1 MNDEENKQ
9 KEFINSTLLKI
20 KDSLTKFLVDTNYSN
35 IQSLYLRQRIDDYE
49 KEYLKQ
55 NQNSKR
61 NASSNNKSF
70 SNDTILPLLI
80 DKKNPKFCYNKNN
93 IYNMRKKMSNTSKNE
108 NKKKNDK
115 YYDIYNPNLSVKD
128 SLTIEIKRLKNKEY
142 MKFCNEYRNQRYYH
156 QKTFDSKNN
165 CLIKKE
171 DMDKGLYDMI
181 SKGLIP
187 KSADISPALEIGG
200 SPFLIMKKNFDGKNI
215 NKLYSKEEVVTG
227 PMNKFKYTQYEIDEI
242 YNVKNKLITA
252 EKDWGIKEKRLKP
265 FYHEIIKNN
274 NLNQNQ
280 KLLESSQNKDK
291 TIINKNNE
299 KNIFI
304 TGSDQ
309 NLNIIQEIT
318 EGNTNISKSNNASE
332 IKNNNHSSMRFEG
345 SATTNCN
352 SNSIINNN
360 SNLNSNLNNNISKI
374 LDSSKLESAILKT
387 FYDYIEDLDMTN
399 NLELTIDNY
408 KIIKDN
414 NYNQFKKE
422 NNNKW
427 FEIENILNNMYI
439 LFKKINIITAK
450 IDSNKILALIKYYN
464 NKIENITNKD
474 LLECLTSE
482 DLQERGLNPK
492 NEKQLY
498 QKIKE
503 AFVIRIQKM
512 VRKKFAYDQYKFLK
526 IINIKI
532 IYLQKNYRRFI
543 VEKRVKIL
551 LDEEK
556 KKIHDKFMEIFNDF
570 KSKWESVQG
579 LTRTEIHF
587 FSISSDSYHNCL
599 IDKFSM
605 KECLQLNRL
614 IRLVDP
620 NIEIIYIL
628 PCQIEDE
635 ILTYY
640 FSLLESI
647 GVKNIENRLH
657 LIVPEATDY
666 FPKNYSLAKLLYLSP
681 KTIEQ
686 IKDITLDR
694 YAYIV
699 PGIISPLEEKISCL
713 LEKPIFM
720 GNKNQIDL
728 IFNKSGIKSAF
739 ELNDI
744 AFPISAW
751 DIKTEEEF
759 YSSLAHLIATYPTI
773 QVWIFK
779 TNLESNGKGIAY
791 ININDIEIINDLKY
805 EKKINPEFSNEMYQ
819 EKLYY
824 QLKNILIKNI
834 QFCYPNLYS
843 NWNEYITK
851 FLEEK
856 GIIEC
861 CPTKFLDGIM
871 NNPCLPIFIEPNGK
885 IRILPSFEKINVD
898 FFKNI
903 ASTSP
908 QNSINNG
915 ELSKIGEQMG
925 NFLYSQEIIGY
936 ATLEFIT
943 FHDGKKMIYW
953 GVVMKYGLTQQI
965 CDLQFC
971 YILYIQSTL
980 IRNNKNYFSN
990 FLSEDIKEES
1000 EEYNKKEK
1008 NNNDESDS
1016 KSYFNYF
1023 TENSSYIIDNK
1034 NYSDILSDTMVF
1046 SFHYISTDLI
1056 REIKLKEFLKEFRYS
1071 NIIYDIE
1078 KKEGVIFNF
1087 CDGLEC
1093 GIFGLC
1099 GIINLDNLERIYPSL
1114 RLWKLINRAVL
1125 VFKEYIYKTQKKNII
1140 INLNKGIFDQ
1150 NRNDQISLHDILK
1163 KVKNTLREKE
1173 IEQEKEEKR
1182 RRIIANTPYL

>member
-1 MNDEENKQ
+1 MKEEENKQ
-9 KEFINSTLLKI
+9 REFINSTFLKL
-20 KDSLTKFLVDTNYSN
+20 KDGLTKFLVDTNYSN

-49 KEYLKQ
+49 KEFLKQ

-61 NASSNNKSF
+61 NSSSNNKSF

-80 DKKNPKFCYNKNN
+80 DKKNPKLSYNKNN
-93 IYNMRKKMSNTSKNE
+93 IYNIKGKRSNTSKNE
-108 NKKKNDK
+108 NIKKNGN
-115 YYDIYNPNLSVKD
+115 YLDIYNPDLSIKD

-156 QKTFDSKNN
+156 KKIFDKNN
-165 CLIKKE
+165 NCIIKKE
-171 DMDKGLYDMI
+171 DMDKGIYDMI

-187 KSADISPALEIGG
+187 KSADITPAMEIGG
-200 SPFLIMKKNFDGKNI
+200 NPFLIRKKNFLGKNL
-215 NKLYSKEEVVTG
+215 NKLYSKEEVITG
-227 PMNKFKYTQYEIDEI
+227 PTNKFKYNQYEIDEI
-242 YNVKNKLITA
+242 YNIKNKLTPI
-252 EKDWGIKEKRLKP
+252 EKDWAIKQKRSTP
-265 FYHEIIKNN
+265 YYHESIKDNN
-274 NLNQNQ
+274 QSQIQLNKNY
-280 KLLESSQNKDK
+280 N
-291 TIINKNNE
+291 TIVNKNNKINIQNNN

-304 TGSDQ
+304 TGSNQ
-309 NLNIIQEIT
+309 NSNVIQEIT
-318 EGNTNISKSNNASE
+318 EENNISNNINEAKN
-332 IKNNNHSSMRFEG
+332 KNNSSIRFNN

-352 SNSIINNN
+352 SKSIILNN
-360 SNLNSNLNNNISKI
+360 SNNSKI
-374 LDSSKLESAILKT
+374 INSSKLESEIIKT

-399 NLELTIDNY
+399 NLELVINNY
-408 KIIKDN
+408 QLVKDN

-422 NNNKW
+422 NNDKW
-427 FEIENILNNMYI
+427 FEIENILNNMYT
-439 LFKKINIITAK
+439 LFKKINIVNTK
-450 IDSNKILALIKYYN
+450 IDSNKILSLLKYYN

-474 LLECLTSE
+474 LLECLSSE
-482 DLQERGLNPK
+482 DIQKKGLNPK

-512 VRKKFAYDQYKFLK
+512 IRKKFAYNQYKFLK

-532 IYLQKNYRRFI
+532 IYLQRNYRRFI
-543 VEKRVKIL
+543 VEKRVKKL

-556 KKIHDKFMEIFNDF
+556 KNIHNKFLEKFNDF
-570 KSKWESVQG
+570 KLKWESIQE
-579 LTRTEIHF
+579 LTRLEIHF
-587 FSISSDSYHNCL
+587 YSISNDSYHNCM
-599 IDKFSM
+599 IGKFSM

-640 FSLLESI
+640 FNILESI

-666 FPKNYSLAKLLYLSP
+666 FPNNYSLSKLLYLSP
-681 KTIEQ
+681 RTLKQ
-686 IKDITLDR
+686 IRDLTLDR
-694 YAYIV
+694 YTYIV
-699 PGIISPLEEKISCL
+699 PGIISPLEENISYL

-720 GNKNQIDL
+720 GNKEQIDL

-779 TNLESNGKGIAY
+779 TNLEYNGKGIAY
-791 ININDIEIINDLKY
+791 ININDIEVINDLIY
-805 EKKINPEFSNEMYQ
+805 EKKINPEFSNEIYQ

-824 QLKNILIKNI
+824 QLKNILTKNI
-834 QFCYPNLYS
+834 KFCFPNLYS

-851 FLEEK
+851 FLDEK

-861 CPTKFLDGIM
+861 CPTKYLDGIM
-871 NNPCLPIFIEPNGK
+871 NNPCLPIFIEPSGK

-908 QNSINNG
+908 QTSINNG
-915 ELSKIGEQMG
+915 ELNKIGEQIG
-925 NFLYSQEIIGY
+925 NFLYSQDIIGY
-936 ATLEFIT
+936 ITLEFIT

-953 GVVMKYGLTQQI
+953 GVDMKYGLTQQI

-971 YILYIQSTL
+971 YILYVQSNL
-980 IRNNKNYFSN
+980 IKSSNNYFHN

-1000 EEYNKKEK
+1000 EEYNRKD
-1008 NNNDESDS
+1008 NNEESES
-1016 KSYFNYF
+1016 KSYLNNLS
-1023 TENSSYIIDNK
+1023 ENCSYLVDNK
-1034 NYSDILSDTMVF
+1034 TYSDILSDTMVF
-1046 SFHYISTDLI
+1046 SFHYISTELI
-1056 REIKLKEFLKEFRYS
+1056 REIKLKEFLKEFKFS
-1071 NIIYDIE
+1071 KIIYDIE
-1078 KKEGVIFNF
+1078 KKEGVIFNL

-1114 RLWKLINRAVL
+1114 RLWKLINKAIL
-1125 VFKEYIYKTQKKNII
+1125 VFKDYIYKTQKKNII
-1140 INLNKGIFDQ
+1140 TKLNRGILDK
-1150 NRNDQISLHDILK
+1150 NRNDQINLHSIFN
-1163 KVKNTLREKE
+1163 KVKNTLKEKE

-1182 RRIIANTPYL
+1182 RKIIANTPYL